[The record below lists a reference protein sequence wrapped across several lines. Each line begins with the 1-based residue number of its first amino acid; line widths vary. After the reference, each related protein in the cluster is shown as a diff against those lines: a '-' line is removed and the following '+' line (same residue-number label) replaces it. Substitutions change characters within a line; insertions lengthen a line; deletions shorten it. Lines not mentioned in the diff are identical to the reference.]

1 MKILKNN
8 FANFILIILLLIS
21 FALFL
26 FFITQLR
33 TYDYFAVI
41 VKKERDEIYI
51 SNINLDK
58 ILDKKVNLF
67 INVNDKL
74 SRYEILIDNKLT
86 EDGILIR
93 SLPLMNSLEKNNIY
107 SIQAYISVEKEIF
120 MTRILNL
127 IKTITNN

>member
-1 MKILKNN
+1 M
-8 FANFILIILLLIS
+8 
-21 FALFL
+21 

-67 INVNDKL
+67 INVDDKL

-86 EDGILIR
+86 EDGILIK
-93 SLPLMNSLEKNNIY
+93 SLPLINSLEKNNIY

-120 MTRILNL
+120 ITRILNL

>member
-67 INVNDKL
+67 INVDDKL

-86 EDGILIR
+86 EDGILIK
-93 SLPLMNSLEKNNIY
+93 SLPLINSLEKNNIY

-120 MTRILNL
+120 ITRILNL

>member
-21 FALFL
+21 FGLFL

-67 INVNDKL
+67 INVDDKL

-86 EDGILIR
+86 EDGILIK
-93 SLPLMNSLEKNNIY
+93 SLPLINSLEKNNIY

-120 MTRILNL
+120 MSRILNL

>member
-67 INVNDKL
+67 INVDDKL

-86 EDGILIR
+86 EDGILIK
-93 SLPLMNSLEKNNIY
+93 SLPLINSLEKNNIY